1 MHVGERIQ
9 KVADSYA
16 GFTGYVWTLAV
27 SAKKLQ
33 SCGFKTIRI
42 RVDGTSVV
50 STHHVSKQLL
60 NVVEHDIMNYQN
72 RGLCYLSK
80 PKAEADNTD
89 TRF

>member
-27 SAKKLQ
+27 YVKKLQ
-33 SCGFKTIRI
+33 SCGLKNIRI

-50 STHHVSKQLL
+50 STHHVNKQLL
-60 NVVEHDIMNYQN
+60 DVVEHDIMNYQN
-72 RGLCYLSK
+72 RGLCYLPK

-89 TRF
+89 KRF